1 MSSKFSNKYP
11 IPENFPQILHDFAK
25 EVVRCQPK
33 DIIDFS
39 FQYFF
44 DLENR
49 ITTSYSPLATQ
60 RNTSL
65 NSEQNIIQTESMP
78 INTEQSEINII
89 KDNDMS
95 KDDEINKNDN
105 SKNITQNKEND
116 EEDENNFENNQLK
129 EPEAVVPL
137 SKDLEEL
144 IKNKEE
150 KEKEE
155 KEEQEEQEEKEEKEN
170 NEEKTPSMYSGI
182 SGNDPEKQGVKDF
195 VSDLFF

>member
-11 IPENFPQILHDFAK
+11 IPEKFPQILHDYAK

-44 DLENR
+44 NLENR
-49 ITTSYSPLATQ
+49 ITSSFTPLATQ

-78 INTEQSEINII
+78 INTEQSEINVII
-89 KDNDMS
+89 DS
-95 KDDEINKNDN
+95 KDDKIINNDN
-105 SKNITQNKEND
+105 SKNITQNYERND
-116 EEDENNFENNQLK
+116 EDENNSENNQLI

-137 SKDLEEL
+137 SKDFEEL

-150 KEKEE
+150 KEKGKKIKEKEEEE
-155 KEEQEEQEEKEEKEN
+155 KEK

>member
-25 EVVRCQPK
+25 EVVRYQPK

-44 DLENR
+44 NLENR

-60 RNTSL
+60 RNTTL
-65 NSEQNIIQTESMP
+65 NSEQNIIQIESMQK
-78 INTEQSEINII
+78 NTEQSDINVI
-89 KDNDMS
+89 KDNDIS
-95 KDDEINKNDN
+95 KDYEIIKNDN
-105 SKNITQNKEND
+105 SKNISQNND
-116 EEDENNFENNQLK
+116 SHEEDENNSQNNQLK
-129 EPEAVVPL
+129 EPETVVPL
-137 SKDLEEL
+137 SKDLEDL
-144 IKNKEE
+144 IKNEE
-150 KEKEE
+150 KKEKS
-155 KEEQEEQEEKEEKEN
+155 
-170 NEEKTPSMYSGI
+170 EEKTPSMYSGI